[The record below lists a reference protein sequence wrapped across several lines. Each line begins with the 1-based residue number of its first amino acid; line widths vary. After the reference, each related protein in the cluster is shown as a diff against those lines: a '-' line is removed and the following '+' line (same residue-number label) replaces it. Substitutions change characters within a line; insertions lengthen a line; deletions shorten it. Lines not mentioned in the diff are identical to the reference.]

1 MDLKN
6 KRILEALQMQPLSQE
21 EMTARH
27 ILGRLYGP
35 IATCVESTRN
45 GRLYNK
51 PLWEKALEDDIFL
64 EKVATK
70 ALFLEL
76 GHPADREETDM
87 KQACA
92 CIPEVPKIVGDDLYA
107 YVDILDTPNG
117 RLLKT
122 LVDYGFVP
130 GISSRGSGDVMDN
143 NQVDPETFFLETW
156 DIVQLPAVKKARLN
170 VCESLDSNGMKL
182 KRALAES
189 YKAAKEEDR
198 DTMKKALENLN
209 IDIEKEINI
218 KQNEALTETLKLN
231 QSLEDQLKKL
241 LGLYAEKITFDQ
253 TDKGVKIQT
262 TLNDQIPDKEKGH
275 KEMIDLLQKNGFS
288 IVDELF
294 YNNTLIKKGM
304 SYIDI
309 NKDST
314 KEALDKKVTKKLTAE
329 DIPWDPEE
337 EILTEEIPVEETKE
351 EETESAGTSGKS
363 TSEEGSETEEETSA
377 TEETEIASEQIVDVN
392 AKEEVELDTISDAI
406 EMLQEYDDDTRVE
419 FEAVQID
426 GKEFP
431 VEAISSFID
440 NEGDENILVLGVTCG
455 ESEDSSD
462 DADSHID
469 SETEDEE
476 DSVETIGEV
485 DEDEESADDDGDAEV
500 IESLK
505 EMVRQKEA
513 LETELSDLRKAK
525 SVGDAKEQELQEK
538 LTRYRA
544 AFKTTSA
551 EAAKVPELQSKVDEL
566 TEHLAQANKQ
576 IETLTEKVNNT
587 RQLKESVDSSKATV
601 QRLNEEVNQL
611 TKKSKTLEAK
621 LEGQTKVYTEKL
633 EERTKLAKSY
643 KARFIEA
650 MTRYVES
657 KASMLSVQPSEITS
671 HLNENYTLAD
681 VDAVCDQILD
691 STVGF
696 SRLPFGGRTK
706 TSARIAESVS
716 RSAVANSRI
725 DPEYGYDIDDSL
737 LELAGLKR

>member
-1 MDLKN
+1 MDKKN

-130 GISSRGSGDVMDN
+130 GISSRGSGDVMEN

-170 VCESLDSNGMKL
+170 VCESLDSNSIKL
-182 KRALAES
+182 RKALAES
-189 YKAAKEEDR
+189 YQAARDEDK

-209 IDIEKEINI
+209 IDIKE
-218 KQNEALTETLKLN
+218 ELTEAT
-231 QSLEDQLKKL
+231 EKK
-241 LGLYAEKITFDQ
+241 
-253 TDKGVKIQT
+253 VKID
-262 TLNDQIPDKEKGH
+262 LASIPR
-275 KEMIDLLQKNGFS
+275 
-288 IVDELF
+288 
-294 YNNTLIKKGM
+294 
-304 SYIDI
+304 
-309 NKDST
+309 
-314 KEALDKKVTKKLTAE
+314 
-329 DIPWDPEE
+329 DPEE
-337 EILTEEIPVEETKE
+337 EELLVEDAPADDEEATDGEAEAPAEEATEGAEDEDGETAEDAEAPVET
-351 EETESAGTSGKS
+351 GT
-363 TSEEGSETEEETSA
+363 
-377 TEETEIASEQIVDVN
+377 VDVTGEGEADVN
-392 AKEEVELDTISDAI
+392 TIGDAI
-406 EMLQEYDDDTRVE
+406 ELLQEFDDDTEVA
-419 FEAVQID
+419 FEATDPEGNVSPVDNIEHREED
-426 GKEFP
+426 G
-431 VEAISSFID
+431 V
-440 NEGDENILVLGVTCG
+440 LVLNVKSCEASDEDAAVSDTETG
-455 ESEDSSD
+455 E
-462 DADSHID
+462 
-469 SETEDEE
+469 ETP
-476 DSVETIGEV
+476 VETIEEV
-485 DEDEESADDDGDAEV
+485 DDEDSGAADDDGDVEV

-513 LETELSDLRKAK
+513 METELSNLRKAK

-538 LTRYRA
+538 LARYGTALKKAR
-544 AFKTTSA
+544 A
-551 EAAKVPELQSKVDEL
+551 EAAKVPELLSKVSELSEHLTHANRNIEKL
-566 TEHLAQANKQ
+566 TEQ
-576 IETLTEKVNNT
+576 VNDNA
-587 RQLKESVDSSKATV
+587 RQLKESVDAKEAKVTSLTEQV
-601 QRLNEEVNQL
+601 TTL
-611 TKKSKTLEAK
+611 TKHSKTLEAK
-621 LEGQTKVYTEKL
+621 LEGQTKLYTEKL

-643 KARFIEA
+643 KARFIE
-650 MTRYVES
+650 TLNRYVES
-657 KASMLSVQPSEITS
+657 KASMLGVQPSEITS
-671 HLNENYTLAD
+671 RLNENYTLAD
-681 VDAVCDQILD
+681 VDAVCDQILE

-706 TSARIAESVS
+706 TSARISESVS
-716 RSAVANSRI
+716 KSAIANTRI
-725 DPEYGYDIDDSL
+725 DPDAGYEIDDSL
-737 LELAGLKR
+737 LELAGLKK